1 MPADEASGL
10 ITQGGMMDGLLRI
23 FIADD
28 HPFTLAGV
36 RAEIE
41 RAGEALEVAG
51 EASNGA
57 ALLTL
62 LEESRPGDL
71 LVTDFSM
78 RGPQLRDCDGLP
90 LLLTLRR
97 QFPSLPIIVLT
108 DLDNPAMLR
117 AVVDAGA
124 RGLVDKASAR
134 DELLTAIQRVASGRI
149 HFCRAMRTM
158 LDHAGAL
165 DGPQVHMSP
174 HEAEVVRLFVTGL
187 SVSEIAA
194 RLSRSVKTI
203 SRQKNDAMHKLGLDN
218 NCQLYAYA
226 RDHGLTP

>member
-1 MPADEASGL
+1 ME
-10 ITQGGMMDGLLRI
+10 TQLRI

-41 RAGEALEVAG
+41 RAGEPFVVAG

-57 ALLTL
+57 VLLKL
-62 LEESRPGDL
+62 LEASRPGDL

-97 QFPSLPIIVLT
+97 QFPALPIIVLT
-108 DLDNPAMLR
+108 EVENPAMLR
-117 AVVDAGA
+117 AMVDAGV
-124 RGLVDKASAR
+124 RGLVDKISAR
-134 DELLTAIQRVASGRI
+134 NELLTAIQKVASGRI
-149 HFCRAMRTM
+149 HFCRAMRAV
-158 LDHAGAL
+158 LDQAGGL
-165 DGPQVHMSP
+165 DKPQVRISP
-174 HEAEVVRLFVTGL
+174 HEAEVVRLFVGGL
-187 SVSEIAA
+187 TVSEIAV

-218 NCQLYAYA
+218 NSQLYAYA
-226 RDHGLTP
+226 RDHGLTS

>member
-1 MPADEASGL
+1 MED
-10 ITQGGMMDGLLRI
+10 RRRV

-41 RAGEALEVAG
+41 RAGEARVAG
-51 EASNGA
+51 EACNGA
-57 ALLTL
+57 ALLQL
-62 LEESRPGDL
+62 LEDARPGDL

-78 RGPQLRDCDGLP
+78 RGPQFRDCDGLP

-97 QFPSLPIIVLT
+97 QLPALPIIVLT

-117 AVVDAGA
+117 AIVDAGV
-124 RGLVDKASAR
+124 RGLVDKASAPG
-134 DELLTAIQRVASGRI
+134 ELLTAIRKVAAGRI

-158 LDHAGAL
+158 LDQAGGP
-165 DGPQVHMSP
+165 DGPRLRMSP
-174 HEAEVVRLFVTGL
+174 HEAEVVRLFAGGL
-187 SVSEIAA
+187 TVSEIAA

-203 SRQKNDAMHKLGLDN
+203 SRQKNDAMHKLGLEN

-226 RDHGLTP
+226 RDHGLSP

>member
-1 MPADEASGL
+1 
-10 ITQGGMMDGLLRI
+10 MDTPRRI

-41 RAGEALEVAG
+41 RAGPPLQVAG
-51 EASNGA
+51 EACNGA
-57 ALLTL
+57 ALLEL
-62 LEESRPGDL
+62 LSDFRPGDL

-78 RGPQLRDCDGLP
+78 RGPQRRDCDGLP

-97 QFPSLPIIVLT
+97 QFPALPIIVLS

-117 AVVDAGA
+117 AMVDAGV
-124 RGLVDKASAR
+124 RGLVDKSSAR
-134 DELLTAIQRVASGRI
+134 AELLLAIRHVGMGRI
-149 HFCRAMRTM
+149 HFCRATRTV
-158 LDHAGAL
+158 LDHAGGH
-165 DGPQVHMSP
+165 DGPHKRISP
-174 HEAEVVRLFVTGL
+174 HEAEVVRLFVGGL
-187 SVSEIAA
+187 TVSEIAA

-218 NCQLYAYA
+218 HSQLYAYA
-226 RDHGLTP
+226 RDHGLMS

>member
-1 MPADEASGL
+1 
-10 ITQGGMMDGLLRI
+10 MDTPLRI

-36 RAEIE
+36 RVEIE
-41 RAGEALEVAG
+41 RAGGAFQVAG

-57 ALLTL
+57 ALLKL
-62 LEESRPGDL
+62 LETSRPGDL

-97 QFPSLPIIVLT
+97 QFPVLPIIVLT
-108 DLDNPAMLR
+108 DVANPAMLR
-117 AVVDAGA
+117 AMVDAGV
-124 RGLVDKASAR
+124 RGLVDKVSAR
-134 DELLTAIQRVASGRI
+134 NELLTTIQKVATGRI
-149 HFCRAMRTM
+149 HFCRAMRAV
-158 LDHAGAL
+158 LDQSGGL
-165 DGPQVHMSP
+165 DGAPVRISP
-174 HEAEVVRLFVTGL
+174 HEAEVVRLFVGGL
-187 SVSEIAA
+187 TVSEIAV

-218 NCQLYAYA
+218 NSQLYAYA
-226 RDHGLTP
+226 RDHGLVA

>member
-1 MPADEASGL
+1 MD
-10 ITQGGMMDGLLRI
+10 TQLRV

-36 RAEIE
+36 RVEIE
-41 RAGEALEVAG
+41 RAGECFQVAG

-57 ALLTL
+57 ALLKL
-62 LEESRPGDL
+62 LESSRPGDL
-71 LVTDFSM
+71 LITDFSM

-108 DLDNPAMLR
+108 EVENPALLR
-117 AVVDAGA
+117 AMIDAGV
-124 RGLVDKASAR
+124 RGIVDKVSAR
-134 DELLTAIQRVASGRI
+134 NELLSAIQKVAAGRI
-149 HFCRAMRTM
+149 YFCLAMRTV
-158 LDHAGAL
+158 LDQAGGIDRPHAC
-165 DGPQVHMSP
+165 MSP
-174 HEAEVVRLFVTGL
+174 HEAEVVRLFVGGL
-187 SVSEIAA
+187 TVSEIAV

-218 NCQLYAYA
+218 NSQLYAYA
-226 RDHGLTP
+226 RDHGLSS

>member
-1 MPADEASGL
+1 ME
-10 ITQGGMMDGLLRI
+10 TQLRI

-41 RAGEALEVAG
+41 RAGEPFVVAG

-57 ALLTL
+57 ALLKL
-62 LEESRPGDL
+62 LEVSHPGDL

-97 QFPSLPIIVLT
+97 QFPTLPIIVLT
-108 DLDNPAMLR
+108 EVENPAMLR
-117 AVVDAGA
+117 AMVDAGV
-124 RGLVDKASAR
+124 RGLVDKISAR
-134 DELLTAIQRVASGRI
+134 NELLTAIQKVASGRI
-149 HFCRAMRTM
+149 HFCRAMRTV
-158 LDHAGAL
+158 LDQAGGL
-165 DGPQVHMSP
+165 DRAPVRISP
-174 HEAEVVRLFVTGL
+174 HEAEVVRLFVGGL
-187 SVSEIAA
+187 TVSEIAV

-218 NCQLYAYA
+218 NSQLYAYA
-226 RDHGLTP
+226 RDHGLTS

>member
-1 MPADEASGL
+1 
-10 ITQGGMMDGLLRI
+10 MDKPLRI

-41 RAGEALEVAG
+41 RAGEPFEVAG

-62 LEESRPGDL
+62 LDTSCAGDL

-78 RGPQLRDCDGLP
+78 QGPQLRDCDGLP

-97 QFPSLPIIVLT
+97 QFPALPIIVLT
-108 DLDNPAMLR
+108 DVGHPAMLR
-117 AVVDAGA
+117 AMVDAGV
-124 RGLVDKASAR
+124 RGLVDKVSAR
-134 DELLTAIQRVASGRI
+134 HELLTAIQKVAAGRI
-149 HFCRAMRTM
+149 HFCRSMRAV
-158 LDHAGAL
+158 LDQAGGL
-165 DGPQVHMSP
+165 DGAQIRISP
-174 HEAEVVRLFVTGL
+174 HEAEVVRLFVGGL
-187 SVSEIAA
+187 TVSEIAV

-203 SRQKNDAMHKLGLDN
+203 SRQKNDAMHKLGIDN
-218 NCQLYAYA
+218 NSQLYAYA
-226 RDHGLTP
+226 RDHGLTS